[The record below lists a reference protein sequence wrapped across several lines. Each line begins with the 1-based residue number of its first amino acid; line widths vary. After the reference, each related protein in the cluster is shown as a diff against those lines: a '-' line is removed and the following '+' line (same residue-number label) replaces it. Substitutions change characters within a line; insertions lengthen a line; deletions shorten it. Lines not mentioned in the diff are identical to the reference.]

1 MAVGDG
7 GSCGSGGAWIETF
20 MQWKTYYPCP
30 YLFPRSID
38 KNSDFTGVRISS
50 ASAASDFPSGACSET
65 FHAYPFWMQDDASC
79 RLGIPSCHFMVGDL
93 LSECQAS
100 SAALA
105 SGGACLCGGGGGA
118 WSECRM
124 TFHGWGVSFR
134 KWLSLSTH

>member
-1 MAVGDG
+1 
-7 GSCGSGGAWIETF
+7 
-20 MQWKTYYPCP
+20 
-30 YLFPRSID
+30 
-38 KNSDFTGVRISS
+38 
-50 ASAASDFPSGACSET
+50 
-65 FHAYPFWMQDDASC
+65 
-79 RLGIPSCHFMVGDL
+79 MVGDL

-105 SGGACLCGGGGGA
+105 SGGACLGGSGGGGA